1 MKISNLYKS
10 LLSSLAML
18 ISLQTYAQVTDM
30 RININA
36 GVTYTR
42 IRSVSLKIEASGAV
56 QMMLANDSSFR
67 SATWQKYAQITP
79 QWFLIEGE
87 GEKKVFV
94 KFKDS
99 KGKDS
104 KVVEDKI
111 ILDKTPPLNSS
122 ILIDVPEGIVKNP
135 LNPIKLKLKADDATF
150 MMVSNQKD
158 FFNIKWES
166 YKTELEWL
174 LDATNDGTKDGL
186 KQVFVKFR
194 DKGGN
199 MSDVSFDVIMVDTQ
213 IPVDEQITTT
223 LVKKFT
229 IVPDIMLNLFVR
241 GGTEMMLSEKPDFAS
256 AIWKPYETSLK
267 WTFTTQGK
275 IKIYAKFRDEANNE
289 SAVTST
295 EVIFD
300 NIPPTDCTLLIDDG
314 AEINSHIDRVA
325 RLKISAKDAQQM
337 IVANSLD
344 FFGATWMPY
353 SEIMMWK
360 LAAGKEGN
368 RSVYIRFKDAYGNET
383 LVYSAKIMYQKK

>member
-1 MKISNLYKS
+1 MKIFNFYKS
-10 LLSSLAML
+10 LLSIFCITA
-18 ISLQTYAQVTDM
+18 SLQTYAQVTDM
-30 RININA
+30 RITINA

-42 IRSVSLKIEASGAV
+42 IRSVSLKIEGSGAI

-67 SATWQKYAQITP
+67 AATWQKYAQIMP
-79 QWFLIEGE
+79 QWFLLEGE
-87 GEKKVFV
+87 GEKKVYV

-99 KGKDS
+99 KGKES
-104 KVVEDKI
+104 KAVEDKI
-111 ILDKTPPLNSS
+111 VLDKTPPLNSS
-122 ILIDVPEGIVKNP
+122 IIIDVPEGIVRDASKP
-135 LNPIKLKLKADDATF
+135 VKLKLKADDATF
-150 MMVSNQKD
+150 MMIGNQKE
-158 FFNIKWES
+158 FLNVKWES
-166 YKTELEWL
+166 YKQEVDWL
-174 LDATNDGTKDGL
+174 LDATNDGTKDGI

-199 MSDVSFDVIMVDTQ
+199 MSETSFDVVMVDTQ
-213 IPVDEQITTT
+213 VPVDEQITTT

-241 GGTEMMLSEKPDFAS
+241 GGTEMMLSEKPDFAG
-256 AIWKPYETSLK
+256 ATWQPYETSMK

-275 IKIYAKFRDEANNE
+275 NKIYAKFRDEANNE
-289 SAVTST
+289 SAVAST

-300 NIPPTDCTLLIDDG
+300 NTPPTDCTLVIDDG
-314 AEINSHIDRVA
+314 AETTSQIDRVV

-360 LAAGKEGN
+360 LATGRDGN